1 MIRLATPLDA
11 QQLFLLNQEFNG
23 IGVVTLDIIKDRIQ
37 NNKYEII
44 VVSEEDGVVVGF
56 VCAQVMISFCYS
68 KTYAEITEVFV
79 TKEHRRKGHARK
91 MIEFMQAYC
100 LENYNVDNFQLFTG
114 RNNRKAKRLYK
125 SLGYRRDSAT
135 MMRNSNKKIQS

>member
-11 QQLFLLNQEFNG
+11 RQLFLLNEEFNG
-23 IGVVTLDIIKDRIQ
+23 KGVVTLDIIKERLE
-37 NNKYEII
+37 NNKCEII
-44 VVSEEDGVVVGF
+44 VVSEENGVVVGF

-79 TKEHRRKGHARK
+79 TKEHRRKGYASK
-91 MIEFMQAYC
+91 MIEFIQDYC
-100 LENYNVDNFQLFTG
+100 KENFCVENFQLFTG

-135 MMRNSNKKIQS
+135 LMRKSK

>member
-11 QQLFLLNQEFNG
+11 EQLFTLNEEFNG
-23 IGVVTLDIIKDRIQ
+23 KGVVTLDIIKDRLE
-37 NNKYEII
+37 NNKCEII
-44 VVSEEDGVVVGF
+44 VVSEENGTVVGF

-79 TKEHRRKGHARK
+79 TKEYRRNGHARK
-91 MIEFMQAYC
+91 MIEFIQEYC
-100 LENYNVDNFQLFTG
+100 KENFCVENFQLFTG

-135 MMRNSNKKIQS
+135 LMRKRK

>member
-11 QQLFLLNQEFNG
+11 QQLFLLNEEFNG
-23 IGVVTLDIIKDRIQ
+23 KGVVTLDIIKERLE
-37 NNKYEII
+37 NNKCEII
-44 VVSEEDGVVVGF
+44 VVSEENGVVVGF

-79 TKEHRRKGHARK
+79 TKEHRRKGYASK
-91 MIEFMQAYC
+91 MIEFIQDYC
-100 LENYNVDNFQLFTG
+100 KENFCVENFQLFTG

-125 SLGYRRDSAT
+125 SLGYRRDNAT
-135 MMRNSNKKIQS
+135 LMRKRN

>member
-11 QQLFLLNQEFNG
+11 EQLFTLNEEFNG
-23 IGVVTLDIIKDRIQ
+23 KGVVTLDIIKDRLE
-37 NNKYEII
+37 NNKCEII
-44 VVSEEDGVVVGF
+44 VVSEENGTVVSF

-79 TKEHRRKGHARK
+79 TKEYRRNGHARK
-91 MIEFMQAYC
+91 MIEFIQEYC
-100 LENYNVDNFQLFTG
+100 KENFCVENFQLFTG

-135 MMRNSNKKIQS
+135 LMRKRK

>member
-1 MIRLATPLDA
+1 MATPLDA
-11 QQLFLLNQEFNG
+11 QQLFLLNEEFNG
-23 IGVVTLDIIKDRIQ
+23 KGVVTLDIIKERLE
-37 NNKYEII
+37 NNKCEII
-44 VVSEEDGVVVGF
+44 VVSEENGVVVGF

-79 TKEHRRKGHARK
+79 KKEHRRKGYASK
-91 MIEFMQAYC
+91 MIEFIQDYC
-100 LENYNVDNFQLFTG
+100 KKNFCVENFQLFTG

-135 MMRNSNKKIQS
+135 LMRKRN